1 MLEIIGGGALFD
13 EAIGEQL
20 GVELEKDVLVDNE
33 LEHDNLKGIYHST
46 EQERF
51 EGRLRFR

>member
-33 LEHDNLKGIYHST
+33 LEHDNLKGVSHST
-46 EQERF
+46 EQI